1 MMHLTTILHYTRK
14 PQTVVYNELVRTTR
28 PWMRNVTGV
37 EEEWLQEFAPAANVR
52 KARGTDRRQKLLLRR
67 TTEVSNVG
75 ELLRLSELH
84 NPQWTKK

>member
-1 MMHLTTILHYTRK
+1 MVHFTTILQNTRK

-37 EEEWLQEFAPAANVR
+37 EEEWLQEFAPAANVQR
-52 KARGTDRRQKLLLRR
+52 ARETDRRQKLLLRR

-75 ELLRLSELH
+75 ELLRQNEFH
-84 NPQWTKK
+84 N